1 MLKPFIKTCLFS
13 LPLTLITLSYSY
25 AANAGEIYES
35 FPETIDANQKYVFY
49 SHGYIVEGTNTKPKH
64 PEWGIYDF
72 PEIKKV
78 LADDNYH
85 LIAYHRAKHT
95 EPFQFAKKLAK
106 DVAKLIAAD
115 VKPSNITLLGFSRGG
130 ALSILTTNELKLS
143 EINTIILAGCAGLIK
158 KHTQVKVYGH
168 VKSIYETSDQVGS
181 CQFLIDRSDDVASFN
196 EISISTGKSH
206 GAFYNPLP
214 VWVEPVKQWI
224 TDNTQN

>member
-1 MLKPFIKTCLFS
+1 MNILEELEEENREYFEKAGGELYKYIPCLNDN
-13 LPLTLITLSYSY
+13 PLH
-25 AANAGEIYES
+25 IYMM
-35 FPETIDANQKYVFY
+35 
-49 SHGYIVEGTNTKPKH
+49 
-64 PEWGIYDF
+64 
-72 PEIKKV
+72 
-78 LADDNYH
+78 
-85 LIAYHRAKHT
+85 T
-95 EPFQFAKKLAK
+95 E
-106 DVAKLIAAD
+106 
-115 VKPSNITLLGFSRGG
+115 
-130 ALSILTTNELKLS
+130 
-143 EINTIILAGCAGLIK
+143 LIK